1 MQERGTQFRAARV
14 RPGGD
19 EQGPPR
25 PDRFWSIVAI
35 VAIVLATA
43 GWTTTGVL
51 LLTGRADSA
60 GALFAS
66 AEPTDEAA
74 IPSDLASEPDDVS
87 SHEAPALEALLPAT
101 LEGTPLSSQ
110 SWTGENVFLPQ
121 DPWSTAMRAFVAK
134 KQLDVAGFSIARTQ
148 DPDGGLDLTIDAL
161 QLTGTTPA
169 TLMEGMTAAFTAADD
184 SFKTAPTTIA
194 GKKVWKGVSTQT
206 TLLSFWLPGN
216 GVVFDVETEDA
227 ALATAAIRAL
237 ITGVAPASASPKPS
251 GPGPS

>member
-1 MQERGTQFRAARV
+1 VRSAGDDPGT
-14 RPGGD
+14 
-19 EQGPPR
+19 PR

-51 LLTGRADSA
+51 LLTGRADGG
-60 GALFAS
+60 GAPVAS
-66 AEPTDEAA
+66 TEPTDEAA
-74 IPSDLASEPDDVS
+74 IPTDSAEPDDVS
-87 SHEAPALEALLPAT
+87 SHEAPELEALLPAT
-101 LEGTPLSSQ
+101 LEGTPLSAQ
-110 SWTGENVFLPQ
+110 SWKGENVFLPQ

-161 QLTGTTPA
+161 ELTGATPA

-184 SFKTAPTTIA
+184 TFKSTQTTVA
-194 GKKVWKGVSTQT
+194 GKKVWKGTSTQT
-206 TLLSFWLPGN
+206 SLLSFWLPGDS
-216 GVVFDVETEDA
+216 VVFDVETEDA
-227 ALATAAIRAL
+227 ALATAAIKAL
-237 ITGVAPASASPKPS
+237 ITGVAPASPSAKPS